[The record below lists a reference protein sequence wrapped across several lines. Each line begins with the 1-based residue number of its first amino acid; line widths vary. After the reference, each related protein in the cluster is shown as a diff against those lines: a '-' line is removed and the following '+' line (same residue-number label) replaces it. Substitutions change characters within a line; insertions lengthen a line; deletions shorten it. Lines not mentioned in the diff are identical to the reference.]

1 MTVLTFGVFDYFH
14 YGHLKLLERCKNLGD
29 VLTVAVQAD
38 EEIHKTKPN
47 AIILY
52 SLSQRMEMISALKC
66 VDNVVPYTQMDVTI
80 KTLNFDILVVGPDQN
95 HSGILRAI
103 EWAKSQG
110 KEVVTLPRTP
120 GISST
125 EIRERILN
133 KWALII
139 FLFLI

>member
-1 MTVLTFGVFDYFH
+1 MIVLTFGVFDYFH

-52 SLSQRMEMISALKC
+52 TLSQRMEMINALKC

-133 KWALII
+133 K
-139 FLFLI
+139 

>member
-133 KWALII
+133 K
-139 FLFLI
+139 

>member
-1 MTVLTFGVFDYFH
+1 MIVLTFGVFDYFH

-133 KWALII
+133 K
-139 FLFLI
+139 

>member
-1 MTVLTFGVFDYFH
+1 MIVLTFGVFDYFH

-52 SLSQRMEMISALKC
+52 SLSQRMEMIKALKC
-66 VDNVVPYTQMDVTI
+66 VDNVVSYTQMDVTI

-95 HSGILRAI
+95 HPGILRAI

-125 EIRERILN
+125 EIRERILS
-133 KWALII
+133 K
-139 FLFLI
+139 

>member
-1 MTVLTFGVFDYFH
+1 MDMIVLTFGVFDYFH

-52 SLSQRMEMISALKC
+52 SLSQRMEMIRALKC

-95 HSGILRAI
+95 HAGILRAI
-103 EWAKSQG
+103 EWAKAQG

-133 KWALII
+133 K
-139 FLFLI
+139 